1 MISQGP
7 EIELENSKVLFSM
20 TVLFFI
26 FINLVLDTCLSEETF
41 LHTIWC
47 LDICLLFILSAGTSD
62 ALPVV
67 NLPDEKNFEMTNFS
81 SYRLLDPIGW
91 IKNKMWTNITWNPT
105 SIRSYQ
111 CKVLS

>member
-41 LHTIWC
+41 LHTI
-47 LDICLLFILSAGTSD
+47 
-62 ALPVV
+62 
-67 NLPDEKNFEMTNFS
+67 
-81 SYRLLDPIGW
+81 
-91 IKNKMWTNITWNPT
+91 
-105 SIRSYQ
+105 
-111 CKVLS
+111 